1 MTYFVFCFISPRIL
15 LTLLMALL
23 PMDQP
28 APPPLIPELDLPM
41 VTLLTA
47 IPGHLALVQVLLEHT
62 VILLTLDTPELPLR
76 DKVTLLNTACRVVLP
91 DLVAHLLVLTP
102 AIRLSSSTPD
112 TLPRAIP
119 LTRDTLPRVTPR
131 ELRDTP
137 LKALRVANPD
147 LRDRLPPVLF
157 QRVLLVRPVRRLL
170 PLLLLLPQT
179 LSPAWAARPGAP
191 WVVSLLLHLRT
202 LLSTILSVLRRLLLL
217 LLLVLQ
223 VLCLLRVPPL
233 QGPPLPMEHP
243 LQLHLLLM
251 VIRVEPLSSNIL
263 MARLLP
269 KDTTLLSSSTTSS
282 RLPSNSNNSS
292 TVILLLQL
300 RRRQPHRSILLICS
314 KR

>member
-1 MTYFVFCFISPRIL
+1 
-15 LTLLMALL
+15 MALL
-23 PMDQP
+23 LMDQP

-233 QGPPLPMEHP
+233 QGPPLPTERP
-243 LQLHLLLM
+243 LLHLLLT
-251 VIRVEPLSSNIL
+251 VIRVEPLSSSL

-269 KDTTLLSSSTTSS
+269 KDTTLLSSSITSS
-282 RLPSNSNNSS
+282 RLLSNSNSS

-300 RRRQPHRSILLICS
+300 RQRQPHRSILLICS